1 MKFHAKI
8 SLLGRPFLW
17 GKSDDKNF
25 DHYVKSSCHEFSAVN
40 VDLQE
45 KFLVY
50 NSSSRPVSEVPS
62 TVTYIAG
69 KYPEGSLHGP
79 ASSIV
84 SKSIIYPCEEFRCRL
99 ECPCHLCRK
108 KAPHCLKAA
117 NCSSACGDC
126 SDCRLDYIDHL
137 LHHKAR
143 HLLCK
148 YCENLHETFPQY
160 SYTVLYKRKY
170 SEDPEPFK
178 AFMFKHVWDDRF
190 QNSGDD
196 SSGLFMC
203 DNCASIFKRKADLRR
218 HKISQHF
225 EFKHSCDLCGNKFTR
240 LESLL
245 LHLRNIHDKNE
256 KTFQCDECEENLIK
270 DPTS

>member
-50 NSSSRPVSEVPS
+50 NLSSRPVSEVPS

-84 SKSIIYPCEEFRCRL
+84 SKSIIYPCEEFRCQL

-108 KAPHCLKAA
+108 KAPHCLKAV
-117 NCSSACGDC
+117 NCSSACGGTALIAGWTILIIFFII
-126 SDCRLDYIDHL
+126 RLVI
-137 LHHKAR
+137 
-143 HLLCK
+143 
-148 YCENLHETFPQY
+148 
-160 SYTVLYKRKY
+160 S
-170 SEDPEPFK
+170 
-178 AFMFKHVWDDRF
+178 
-190 QNSGDD
+190 
-196 SSGLFMC
+196 
-203 DNCASIFKRKADLRR
+203 CASIVRTFMRLFLNIPTQCSIKTGMTRVLLN
-218 HKISQHF
+218 HS
-225 EFKHSCDLCGNKFTR
+225 KHSCTSMSGMTDFRSVLPIPLGCSCVITA
-240 LESLL
+240 
-245 LHLRNIHDKNE
+245 HLSSRGKL
-256 KTFQCDECEENLIK
+256 T
-270 DPTS
+270 

>member
-45 KFLVY
+45 RFLVY

-178 AFMFKHVWDDRF
+178 AFIFKHVWDDRF

-218 HKISQHF
+218 HEIS
-225 EFKHSCDLCGNKFTR
+225 
-240 LESLL
+240 
-245 LHLRNIHDKNE
+245 
-256 KTFQCDECEENLIK
+256 
-270 DPTS
+270 